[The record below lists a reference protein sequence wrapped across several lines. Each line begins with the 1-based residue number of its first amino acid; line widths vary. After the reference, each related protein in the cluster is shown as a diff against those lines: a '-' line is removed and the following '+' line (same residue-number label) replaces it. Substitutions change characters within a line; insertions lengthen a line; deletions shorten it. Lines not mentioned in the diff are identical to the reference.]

1 MSVAL
6 RLRGRAVGALLSAAL
21 IIGLLA
27 TADLG
32 RLGDALEGR
41 ALPLVLLA
49 VALYL
54 VNGGLKALRWW
65 LLLHAAG
72 VRTGVGR
79 AYRAFLVGM
88 AVNNLLPAGI
98 AGEPVR
104 LGRLQG
110 RITAPGVAATAAD
123 RALDAAALA
132 VAAAA
137 GIPLLAGLD
146 HGAVPTVAAAAALS
160 AVAVAVA
167 ACWIWRRGWL
177 ATLARRP
184 AVGVGALLMTIVV
197 QANDPVRLVLLAAA
211 YDVDLGFWRSVG
223 IVAAATMAGALTV
236 VGGGAGMAVTVGALL
251 AAAGAPATSAAA
263 LGLVF
268 VATSTWLSFPLG
280 ALAAVAGRRTPRS
293 AEARWT

>member
-6 RLRGRAVGALLSAAL
+6 RLRGRAVGALLSAGL
-21 IIGLLA
+21 IVGLLV
-27 TADLG
+27 TTDLG
-32 RLGDALEGR
+32 RLGDALDGR

-54 VNGGLKALRWW
+54 ANGGLKALRWW
-65 LLLHAAG
+65 LLLRAADVRAGAAHAYG
-72 VRTGVGR
+72 
-79 AYRAFLVGM
+79 AFLVGM
-88 AVNNLLPAGI
+88 AVNNLLPAGV

-104 LGRLQG
+104 LARLEG
-110 RITAPGVAATAAD
+110 RITAPGVAATTAD
-123 RALDAAALA
+123 RSLDAAALA

-146 HGAVPTVAAAAALS
+146 PDAVPTVAVAAALC
-160 AVAVAVA
+160 AVAVVAV

-184 AVGVGALLMTIVV
+184 GVGLGALLLTVVV

-211 YDVDLGFWRSVG
+211 YDTDLGFWRAVG
-223 IVAAATMAGALTV
+223 IVAVATMAGALTI

-251 AAAGAPATSAAA
+251 AAAGAPAASAAA

-280 ALAAVAGRRTPRS
+280 ALAAVAGRRTHRP